1 MIPGSVGH
9 VRLIGLCYCT
19 AGFFHDHK
27 IFLYFARKN
36 FRDLEFFDRVTTH
49 DHTPN
54 YLLLKMLTI
63 SSVKAMIRGYHSKL
77 LGKNY
82 HAMIRGYHSKL
93 LGKNYHAM
101 IRGYHSKLLGKN
113 YHAMITGYHSKL
125 LGKNYLAQE
134 CKTDS
139 ENQFVV
145 AVTKGKTIQV
155 SHTCTK
161 TLSSERLV

>member
-1 MIPGSVGH
+1 MTTP
-9 VRLIGLCYCT
+9 
-19 AGFFHDHK
+19 K
-27 IFLYFARKN
+27 II
-36 FRDLEFFDRVTTH
+36 
-49 DHTPN
+49 
-54 YLLLKMLTI
+54 LLLTILTK

-93 LGKNYHAM
+93 LGKNYHA
-101 IRGYHSKLLGKN
+101 
-113 YHAMITGYHSKL
+113 
-125 LGKNYLAQE
+125 QE

-155 SHTCTK
+155 SHTCSK